1 MMKPVSTTAI
11 LDSDDAP
18 ALTQEDF
25 ERARFRVGQKD
36 VSREE
41 WRKAARVHLS
51 ESQHINITLDQD
63 VLNWLKEQ
71 ANEHEYQTLIN
82 IALREAMQRQTLE
95 TVLRRI
101 IREELTHH

>member
-1 MMKPVSTTAI
+1 MKPVSTTAI

-18 ALTQEDF
+18 TLTQEDF
-25 ERARFRVGQKD
+25 ERARFRVGLKD

-41 WRKAARVHLS
+41 WRKAARVHLN
-51 ESQHINITLDQD
+51 QNQYIHITLDQD

-71 ANEHEYQTLIN
+71 ANEHGYQTLIN
-82 IALREAMQRQTLE
+82 AALREAMQRQTLE
-95 TVLRRI
+95 TVLRRV